1 MEIKKY
7 SSEYCVVSYLKEK
20 DAVLCE
26 WLKKCSG
33 KEYREPLQYGLELLK
48 KFNARTWITDTTNG
62 FENES
67 EDSEW
72 LMKEFI
78 PQTIASHC
86 QRVVFIINDRS
97 LLKEEINS
105 QSKVLSQYFEV
116 LQVETLQELT

>member
-1 MEIKKY
+1 MEIEKY
-7 SSEYCVVSYLKEK
+7 SSEYCEVSYLKEK
-20 DAVLCE
+20 DSVLCE

-62 FENES
+62 FENDR

-78 PQTIASHC
+78 PQTISSHC

-105 QSKVLSQYFEV
+105 QSKILSQYFEV
-116 LQVETLQELT
+116 LQVEKL